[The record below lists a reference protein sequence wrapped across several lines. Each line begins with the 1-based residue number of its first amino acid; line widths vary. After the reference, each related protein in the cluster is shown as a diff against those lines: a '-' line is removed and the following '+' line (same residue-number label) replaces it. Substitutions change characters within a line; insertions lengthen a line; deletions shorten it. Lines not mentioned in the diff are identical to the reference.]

1 MQLKNHNFCFIVL
14 MTACFLIACNDA
26 DDTTEINASDTTTA
40 VTSYA
45 NSDKSSMPAYDA
57 AMDPLTVEAAFSRK
71 LGDTLDIK
79 MYEVT
84 LKPGDS
90 VALHTHPDHTLYVV
104 QGGKIIITPQGG
116 EGQELDL
123 KTGMGMI
130 MSTQTHSGKNIGNTT
145 VKLLVSDVYRPR
157 GK

>member
-57 AMDPLTVEAAFSRK
+57 AMDPLTVEAAFTRK
-71 LGDTLDIK
+71 LGDTLNIK

-84 LKPGDS
+84 LS
-90 VALHTHPDHTLYVV
+90 REIQSHCIHIL
-104 QGGKIIITPQGG
+104 IIRSMLFR
-116 EGQELDL
+116 E
-123 KTGMGMI
+123 
-130 MSTQTHSGKNIGNTT
+130 
-145 VKLLVSDVYRPR
+145 VKLL
-157 GK
+157 